1 MVALLTSSAID
12 MIKVTIAVFVV
23 SVADLAVKPR
33 LAWSSSANTG
43 YDHCL
48 VQVLF

>member
-1 MVALLTSSAID
+1 MMALLTSSAID
-12 MIKVTIAVFVV
+12 MIKVAIAVLVV
-23 SVADLAVKPR
+23 SVADLAIKPR

>member
-1 MVALLTSSAID
+1 MVELLTSSAID
-12 MIKVTIAVFVV
+12 MIEITIAVFVV

-43 YDHCL
+43 YYHCL
-48 VQVLF
+48 IQVLV